1 MKPFADKLRRV
12 NPNIWAAIVATAI
25 YALITLIVT
34 YPVALK
40 LTSAVAGFDG
50 RDSLQYVWS
59 LWWAHKA
66 IVDLGTSP
74 ANLTFLYHP
83 TGAYHPLLFVTPYL
97 ELVSLP
103 LEGLLN
109 PITVYNIQFLLSFV
123 LTGLTTYL
131 LGLELTGNRYAA
143 FIGGLIFA
151 FFPSRMGH
159 ALAGHLPQITTYWF
173 PLYVLFLIR
182 LNKDPSLKNSLWCGI
197 FLTLSLLIN
206 IMHIAYFLIPV
217 TLVFLLYQG
226 WSKRRFLDAR
236 FLIGRRFSQINAD
249 ERIKSARVSVNLHSV
264 IEGLGLAL
272 LLAGLLTAP
281 FFVPF
286 VASKFTG
293 KLGFLSE
300 EGTLDFSNDLLAF
313 VSPSRYHP
321 LLGRL
326 GLWPSFTARIFQR
339 PRDLEEKIA
348 YLGLV
353 PLLLGWLAI
362 RRNREARVWA
372 ILGLCAAI
380 LSLGPFLKVGGEL
393 VRYTIENEE
402 SYMLLPYAVLK
413 KLPFYEWGRTPGR
426 LSETAMFALAV
437 LATYGAARIAEILNG
452 KRIKAGIFLG
462 LSLLILFEYNVMFP
476 FPVGGE
482 ERPSYYQEIANAA
495 SLTAEDYAILDVP
508 IAESRYVSNYAMF
521 YQTFHEHKIVGGRIH
536 RDPPGTVD
544 VVKDISALVQPFGK
558 AQDRPGNSDSTKA
571 ERLQRLRTLG
581 IGRVVVHK
589 RKIEEEATYLNFL
602 RDLLGEEIF
611 EDAQIAV
618 FAVPDRV
625 EVKE

>member
-1 MKPFADKLRRV
+1 MKRISNPVHQARLCYDRPSPLENRMKSFTDKLRKV
-12 NPNIWAAIVATAI
+12 NPNVWEAVIVTAI
-25 YALITLIVT
+25 YALITIIVT
-34 YPVALK
+34 YPVAFK

-59 LWWAHKA
+59 LWWARKA

-103 LEGLLN
+103 LEGMLN
-109 PITVYNIQFLLSFV
+109 SITVYNIQFLLSFV

-151 FFPSRMGH
+151 FFPNRMGH

-182 LNKDPSLKNSLWCGI
+182 LNKHPSLKNSLLCGI
-197 FLTLSLLIN
+197 FLTLSLLVN

-226 WSKRRFLDAR
+226 WSNRRRFLDTR
-236 FLIGRRFSQINAD
+236 FL
-249 ERIKSARVSVNLHSV
+249 K
-264 IEGLGLAL
+264 GLGLAL
-272 LLAGLLTAP
+272 LLASLLTAP
-281 FFVPF
+281 FFAPF
-286 VASKFTG
+286 IVNKFTG
-293 KLGFLSE
+293 KLGFLGE

-313 VSPSRYHP
+313 VSPSRYH
-321 LLGRL
+321 LVLSRL
-326 GLWPSFTARIFQR
+326 GLLPSFTAQIFQR

-348 YLGLV
+348 YLGMA
-353 PLLLGWLAI
+353 PLLLGWLGVS
-362 RRNREARVWA
+362 RNRKARVWA

-402 SYMLLPYAVLK
+402 SYVLLPYAFLK
-413 KLPFYEWGRTPGR
+413 KSPFYEWGRTPGR
-426 LSETAMFALAV
+426 LSETVMFALAV
-437 LATYGAARIAEILNG
+437 LATYGAASIAEMLNG
-452 KRIKAGIFLG
+452 KRVKVGVFLG
-462 LSLLILFEYNVMFP
+462 LSLLVLFEYSVMFP
-476 FPVGGE
+476 FPIGGDK
-482 ERPSYYQEIANAA
+482 RPSFYEELAND
-495 SLTAEDYAILDVP
+495 TEDYAILDVP

-521 YQTFHEHKIVGGRIH
+521 YQTFHEHRIVGGRIH

-544 VVKDISALVQPFGK
+544 IEKDISALVQP
-558 AQDRPGNSDSTKA
+558 GNSDSSAYPSKA
-571 ERLQRLRTLG
+571 ERLQGLRNLG
-581 IGRVVVHK
+581 IGRVIVHK
-589 RKIEEEATYLNFL
+589 RKIEDEATYRNFL

-611 EDAQIAV
+611 EDSQISV
-618 FAVPDRV
+618 FAVP
-625 EVKE
+625 